1 MEKYIK
7 FIVAAVLMIVAT
19 PSSAQK
25 QQTYEKKQIQCCLKM
40 VKDITSDKEAMAA
53 YQKMSKEERLA
64 FIEKRMQGYPCLQSK
79 DNGNTATLGTMDS
92 KQIAAQMDKLN
103 NEDEWKCFLVEQ
115 GISEEQAVQIISM
128 VKKELGKLDQNA
140 TEDEISNAIINAINK
155 CDILHE

>member
-1 MEKYIK
+1 MKKSIK
-7 FIVAAVLMIVAT
+7 FFVAAVLMIVAT

-25 QQTYEKKQIQCCLKM
+25 QQSYEKKQIQCCLKM

-64 FIEKRMQGYPCLQSK
+64 FIEKRMQGYPCLQLK

-92 KQIAAQMDKLN
+92 KQLAAQMDKLN
-103 NEDEWKCFLVEQ
+103 NEDEWKCYLVEQ

-128 VKKELGKLDQNA
+128 VKKEIGKLDQNA
-140 TEDEISNAIINAINK
+140 TEDEISNAIINAISK
-155 CDILHE
+155 CDIFQ

>member
-19 PSSAQK
+19 PSIAQK
-25 QQTYEKKQIQCCLKM
+25 QQSYEKKQIQCCLKM

-53 YQKMSKEERLA
+53 YQKMSKKERLA

-103 NEDEWKCFLVEQ
+103 NEDEWKCYLVEQ

-128 VKKELGKLDQNA
+128 VKKEIGKLDQNA
-140 TEDEISNAIINAINK
+140 TEDEISNAIINAISK
-155 CDILHE
+155 CDIFQ

>member
-1 MEKYIK
+1 MKKSIK
-7 FIVAAVLMIVAT
+7 FFVAAVLMIVAT

-25 QQTYEKKQIQCCLKM
+25 QQSYEKKQIQCCLKM
-40 VKDITSDKEAMAA
+40 VRDITSDKEAMAA

-115 GISEEQAVQIISM
+115 GISEEQAIQIISM
-128 VKKELGKLDQNA
+128 VKKEIGKLDQNA
-140 TEDEISNAIINAINK
+140 TEDEISNAIINAISK
-155 CDILHE
+155 CDIFQ

>member
-19 PSSAQK
+19 PSIAQK
-25 QQTYEKKQIQCCLKM
+25 QQSYEKKQIQCCLKM

-53 YQKMSKEERLA
+53 YRKMSKEERLA

-128 VKKELGKLDQNA
+128 VKKEIGKLDQNA
-140 TEDEISNAIINAINK
+140 TEDEISNAIINAIGK
-155 CDILHE
+155 CDIFQ

>member
-25 QQTYEKKQIQCCLKM
+25 QQSYEKKQIQCCLKM

-53 YQKMSKEERLA
+53 YRKMSKEERLA
-64 FIEKRMQGYPCLQSK
+64 FIEKRMQGYPCLQLK

-128 VKKELGKLDQNA
+128 VKKEIGKLGQNA
-140 TEDEISNAIINAINK
+140 TEDEISNAIINAISK
-155 CDILHE
+155 CDIFQ

>member
-7 FIVAAVLMIVAT
+7 FIVAAVLMIVAM

-40 VKDITSDKEAMAA
+40 VRDITSDKEAMAA
-53 YQKMSKEERLA
+53 YRKMSKEERLA

-115 GISEEQAVQIISM
+115 GISEEQAVQIIGM

-140 TEDEISNAIINAINK
+140 TEDEISNAIINAISK
-155 CDILHE
+155 CDIFQ

>member
-115 GISEEQAVQIISM
+115 GISEEQAVQIIGM

-140 TEDEISNAIINAINK
+140 TEDEISNAIINAIGK
-155 CDILHE
+155 CNLFH

>member
-25 QQTYEKKQIQCCLKM
+25 QQSYEKKQIQCCLKM

-53 YQKMSKEERLA
+53 YRKMSKEERLA
-64 FIEKRMQGYPCLQSK
+64 FIEKRMQGYPCLQLK

-103 NEDEWKCFLVEQ
+103 NEDEWKCYLVEQ

-140 TEDEISNAIINAINK
+140 TEDEISNAIINAISK
-155 CDILHE
+155 CDIFQ

>member
-25 QQTYEKKQIQCCLKM
+25 QQSYEKKQIQCCLKM

-53 YQKMSKEERLA
+53 YRKMSKEERLA
-64 FIEKRMQGYPCLQSK
+64 FIEKRMQGYPCLQLK

-103 NEDEWKCFLVEQ
+103 NEDEWKCYLVEQ
-115 GISEEQAVQIISM
+115 GISEEQAVQIISK
-128 VKKELGKLDQNA
+128 VKKEIGKLDQNA
-140 TEDEISNAIINAINK
+140 TEDEISNAIINAISK
-155 CDILHE
+155 CDIFQ

>member
-25 QQTYEKKQIQCCLKM
+25 QQSYEKKQIQCCLKM

-53 YQKMSKEERLA
+53 YRKMSKEERLA

-128 VKKELGKLDQNA
+128 VKKEIGKLDQNA
-140 TEDEISNAIINAINK
+140 TEDEISNAIINAIGK
-155 CDILHE
+155 CNLFH

>member
-25 QQTYEKKQIQCCLKM
+25 QQNYEKKQIQCCLKM

-79 DNGNTATLGTMDS
+79 DNGNTAALGTMDS

-140 TEDEISNAIINAINK
+140 TEDEISNAIINAISK

>member
-25 QQTYEKKQIQCCLKM
+25 QQSYEKKQIQCCLKM

-140 TEDEISNAIINAINK
+140 TEDEISNAIINAIGK
-155 CDILHE
+155 CNLFH

>member
-25 QQTYEKKQIQCCLKM
+25 QQSYEKKQIQCCLKM

-53 YQKMSKEERLA
+53 YRKMSKEERLA
-64 FIEKRMQGYPCLQSK
+64 FIEKRMQGYPCLQLK

-103 NEDEWKCFLVEQ
+103 NEDEWKCYLVEQ

-128 VKKELGKLDQNA
+128 VKKEIGKLDQNA
-140 TEDEISNAIINAINK
+140 TEDEISNAIINAISK
-155 CDILHE
+155 CDIFQ

>member
-92 KQIAAQMDKLN
+92 KQIAAQMDK
-103 NEDEWKCFLVEQ
+103 
-115 GISEEQAVQIISM
+115 
-128 VKKELGKLDQNA
+128 
-140 TEDEISNAIINAINK
+140 
-155 CDILHE
+155 

>member
-25 QQTYEKKQIQCCLKM
+25 QQSYEKKQIQCCLKM
-40 VKDITSDKEAMAA
+40 VRDITSDKEAMAA

-115 GISEEQAVQIISM
+115 GISEEQAVQIIGM

-140 TEDEISNAIINAINK
+140 TEDEISNAIINAIGK
-155 CDILHE
+155 CNLFH

>member
-25 QQTYEKKQIQCCLKM
+25 QQSYEKKQIQCCLKM

-103 NEDEWKCFLVEQ
+103 NEDEWKCYLVEL
-115 GISEEQAVQIISM
+115 GISEEQAVQIISK
-128 VKKELGKLDQNA
+128 VKKEIGKLDQNA
-140 TEDEISNAIINAINK
+140 TEDEISNAIINAISK
-155 CDILHE
+155 CDIFQ

>member
-7 FIVAAVLMIVAT
+7 FIVAAVLMIVAM

-25 QQTYEKKQIQCCLKM
+25 QQRYEKKQIQCCLKM

-53 YQKMSKEERLA
+53 YRKMSKEERLA
-64 FIEKRMQGYPCLQSK
+64 FIEKRMQGYPCLQLK

-103 NEDEWKCFLVEQ
+103 NEDEWKCYLVEQ

-128 VKKELGKLDQNA
+128 VKKEIGKLDQNA
-140 TEDEISNAIINAINK
+140 TEDEISNAIINAISK
-155 CDILHE
+155 CDIFQY

>member
-1 MEKYIK
+1 MKKNIK
-7 FIVAAVLMIVAT
+7 FFVAAVLMIVAT

-25 QQTYEKKQIQCCLKM
+25 QQSYEKKQIQCCLKM

-53 YQKMSKEERLA
+53 YQKMSKKERLA

-128 VKKELGKLDQNA
+128 VKKEIGKLDQNA
-140 TEDEISNAIINAINK
+140 TEDEISNAIINAISK
-155 CDILHE
+155 CDIFQY

>member
-64 FIEKRMQGYPCLQSK
+64 FIEKRMQGYPCLQLK

-103 NEDEWKCFLVEQ
+103 NEDEWKCYLVEQ

-128 VKKELGKLDQNA
+128 VKKEIGKLDQNA
-140 TEDEISNAIINAINK
+140 TEDEISNAIINAISK
-155 CDILHE
+155 CDIFQ

>member
-40 VKDITSDKEAMAA
+40 VKDITADKEAMAA

-140 TEDEISNAIINAINK
+140 TEDEISNAIINAISK

>member
-25 QQTYEKKQIQCCLKM
+25 QQSYEKKQIQCCLKM

-53 YQKMSKEERLA
+53 YRKMSKEERLA

-103 NEDEWKCFLVEQ
+103 NEDEWKCYLVEQ
-115 GISEEQAVQIISM
+115 GISEEQAVQIISK
-128 VKKELGKLDQNA
+128 VKKEIGKLDQNA
-140 TEDEISNAIINAINK
+140 TEDEISNAIINAISK
-155 CDILHE
+155 CDIFQY

>member
-19 PSSAQK
+19 PSIAQK
-25 QQTYEKKQIQCCLKM
+25 QQSYEKKQIQCCLKM
-40 VKDITSDKEAMAA
+40 VKDITSHKEAMAA
-53 YQKMSKEERLA
+53 YQKMSKKERLA

-128 VKKELGKLDQNA
+128 VKKEIGKLDQNA
-140 TEDEISNAIINAINK
+140 TEDEISNAIINAISK
-155 CDILHE
+155 CDIFQ

>member
-25 QQTYEKKQIQCCLKM
+25 QQSYEKKQIQCCLKM

-103 NEDEWKCFLVEQ
+103 NEDEWKCVLVEQ
-115 GISEEQAVQIISM
+115 GISEEQAVQLISM
-128 VKKELGKLDQNA
+128 VKKEIGKLDQNA
-140 TEDEISNAIINAINK
+140 TEDEISNAIINAIGK
-155 CDILHE
+155 CDIFQ

>member
-53 YQKMSKEERLA
+53 YRKMSKEERLA

-115 GISEEQAVQIISM
+115 GISEEQAVQIISK
-128 VKKELGKLDQNA
+128 VKKEIGKLDQNA
-140 TEDEISNAIINAINK
+140 TEDEISNAIINAISK
-155 CDILHE
+155 CDIFQ

>member
-25 QQTYEKKQIQCCLKM
+25 QQSYEKKQIQCCLKM

-53 YQKMSKEERLA
+53 YRKMSKEERLA

-103 NEDEWKCFLVEQ
+103 NEDEWKCYLVEQ
-115 GISEEQAVQIISM
+115 GISEEQAIQIISM
-128 VKKELGKLDQNA
+128 VKKEIGKLDQNA
-140 TEDEISNAIINAINK
+140 TEDEISNAIINAISK
-155 CDILHE
+155 CDIFQ

>member
-25 QQTYEKKQIQCCLKM
+25 QQSYEKKQIQCCLKM
-40 VKDITSDKEAMAA
+40 VRDITSDKEAMAA

-103 NEDEWKCFLVEQ
+103 NEDEWKCYLVEQ
-115 GISEEQAVQIISM
+115 GISEEQAVQIISK
-128 VKKELGKLDQNA
+128 VKKEIGKLDQNA
-140 TEDEISNAIINAINK
+140 TEDEISNAIINAISK
-155 CDILHE
+155 CDIFQ

>member
-115 GISEEQAVQIISM
+115 GISEEQAVQINGM

-140 TEDEISNAIINAINK
+140 TEDEISNAIINAIGK
-155 CDILHE
+155 CNLFH

>member
-19 PSSAQK
+19 PSIAQK
-25 QQTYEKKQIQCCLKM
+25 QQSYEKKQIQCLLKM
-40 VKDITSDKEAMAA
+40 VKDITSDKETMAA

-140 TEDEISNAIINAINK
+140 TEDEISNAIINAISK
-155 CDILHE
+155 CDIFQ

>member
-1 MEKYIK
+1 MKKSIK
-7 FIVAAVLMIVAT
+7 FFVAAVLMIVAT

-25 QQTYEKKQIQCCLKM
+25 QQSYEKKQIQCCLKM

-64 FIEKRMQGYPCLQSK
+64 FIEKRIQGYPCLQSK

-140 TEDEISNAIINAINK
+140 TEDEISNAIINAISK

>member
-25 QQTYEKKQIQCCLKM
+25 QQSYEKKQIQCCLKM

-53 YQKMSKEERLA
+53 YRKMSKEERLA

-115 GISEEQAVQIISM
+115 GISEEQAVQIIGM

-140 TEDEISNAIINAINK
+140 TEDEISNAIINAIRK
-155 CDILHE
+155 CNLFH

>member
-1 MEKYIK
+1 MKKNIK
-7 FIVAAVLMIVAT
+7 FFVAAVLMIVAT

-25 QQTYEKKQIQCCLKM
+25 QQSYEKKQIQCCLKM

-92 KQIAAQMDKLN
+92 KQIVAQMDKLN

-140 TEDEISNAIINAINK
+140 TEDEISNAIINAIGK
-155 CDILHE
+155 CNLFH

>member
-25 QQTYEKKQIQCCLKM
+25 QQSYEKKQIQCCLKM

-53 YQKMSKEERLA
+53 YRKMSKEERLA

-115 GISEEQAVQIISM
+115 GISEEQAVQIIGM

-140 TEDEISNAIINAINK
+140 TEDEISNAIINAIGK
-155 CDILHE
+155 CNLFH